1 MQNIKLNLASIFAVA
16 LAASALSTPSL
27 VSAKQIVTLTQTA
40 CQFLESE
47 NNTNHGFK
55 PANANDCE
63 QINASSGAERLAG
76 AKTIELKAG
85 KTVFKVT
92 NKDVPYDLGFWIRAE
107 SLLDRVSLP
116 STSGGGL
123 ATGTTKDYEIDLK
136 PGQYVY
142 SCPLNPTLDYK
153 IVVR

>member
-1 MQNIKLNLASIFAVA
+1 MIRSKLNSLSVIAVV
-16 LAASALSTPSL
+16 AASALSSPTL
-27 VSAKQIVTLTQTA
+27 VFAKQVVTLTQTA

-55 PANANDCE
+55 SDVATDCE
-63 QINASSGAERLAG
+63 KINASSGAERLAS

-85 KTVFKVT
+85 KTIFKVT

-123 ATGTTKDYEIDLK
+123 STGATKDYEIDLK